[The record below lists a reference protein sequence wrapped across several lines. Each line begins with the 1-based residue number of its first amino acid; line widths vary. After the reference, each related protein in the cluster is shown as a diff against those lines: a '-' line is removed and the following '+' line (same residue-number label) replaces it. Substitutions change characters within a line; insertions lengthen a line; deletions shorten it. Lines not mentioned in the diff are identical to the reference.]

1 MTVALSI
8 HTVKGAD
15 LALFGNKLYAIYLF
29 VFSFS
34 SNSRIF
40 NSHGEV
46 TIADEGLQIL
56 TYARH
61 SWPLSSESSLA
72 CHTYCHMGH
81 SSYSRTLDISS
92 GEDF

>member
-15 LALFGNKLYAIYLF
+15 LTLFGNKLYAIYLF

-46 TIADEGLQIL
+46 TIADEGLQNFDLCSALMTI
-56 TYARH
+56 
-61 SWPLSSESSLA
+61 EQ
-72 CHTYCHMGH
+72 
-81 SSYSRTLDISS
+81 
-92 GEDF
+92 